1 MTNPEIAE
9 VFRRLASLL
18 DLRGENFFK
27 VRSYQSAA
35 DTIEDWPQPLAELVA
50 ENGAAGLRELPGIGE
65 AISKKIVD
73 LLTTGSFKLWDEVR
87 AEIPE
92 STLDL
97 LKVDGVGIKTLKI
110 FYHQFCLTNLGDFA
124 KFVAGGGLD
133 SVPGLGEKL
142 QLAYELPSLNS
153 AVNER
158 QTHQN
163 FAPAAARCFRY
174 APESRICLISTTTRS
189 TSSSDVKKCGP
200 MRMPAPGR

>member
-1 MTNPEIAE
+1 MTNQQIAE

-18 DLRGENFFK
+18 ELRGENFFK

-35 DTIEDWPQPLAELVA
+35 DTIEDWPQPLAELIA
-50 ENGAAGLRELPGIGE
+50 EQGAAALRELPGIGE
-65 AISKKIVD
+65 AISKKIGD

-97 LKVDGVGIKTLKI
+97 LQVDGVGIKTLKVL
-110 FYHQFCLTNLGDFA
+110 YRQFCLTNLDDFA

-142 QLAYELPSLNS
+142 Q
-153 AVNER
+153 
-158 QTHQN
+158 
-163 FAPAAARCFRY
+163 
-174 APESRICLISTTTRS
+174 SRIRISIFHLTRVETNLDKS
-189 TSSSDVKKCGP
+189 
-200 MRMPAPGR
+200 

>member
-1 MTNPEIAE
+1 MTNQQIAE

-133 SVPGLGEKL
+133 SVPGIGEKL
-142 QLAYELPSLNS
+142 QARIRASVAELS
-153 AVNER
+153 R
-158 QTHQN
+158 Q
-163 FAPAAARCFRY
+163 
-174 APESRICLISTTTRS
+174 
-189 TSSSDVKKCGP
+189 
-200 MRMPAPGR
+200 